1 MGSKSSKKKLKDIY
15 GKSFICKYCNE
26 TFKSATLLNKH
37 SIDCA
42 HNSSIALTEPDKET
56 LFNDKI
62 FNKPSNKP
70 FYEKV
75 TKLKNYINS
84 KKISWQ
90 VDYDNLSIDRENC
103 LNESMEKYINKY
115 INIWKE
121 IHISFKGEDPYDAGG
136 ITREWFMV
144 IIEELEGKKLN
155 LFEKSDCDEYSYV
168 PSKNLI
174 NDIKTLKYFKF
185 IGILISKAL
194 IDNITINL
202 CFNKIIYKLLINEK
216 ILFEDLK
223 FIDTQLYLSI
233 KESKKIDP
241 ELLKDLCM
249 YYVYEYHDLNGNLIS
264 EELIPGG
271 KDKLVVNLNDYV
283 EKRIDFMTKK
293 YIPFIN
299 EIKKGI
305 TDYIPIHYLKEFNSA
320 ELELLICGQPLIDIA
335 EWEENSIYKGAYN
348 KSHKVIKWF
357 WMALSQHT
365 QEELSKFLQFST
377 GSSRV
382 PIKGFKFLE
391 SNRGEISK
399 FCINSIEYNKKG
411 NNYIKAHTCFNR
423 IDLPIFKSE
432 KEVIESIKFVLNNEI
447 VGFGID

>member
-1 MGSKSSKKKLKDIY
+1 
-15 GKSFICKYCNE
+15 
-26 TFKSATLLNKH
+26 
-37 SIDCA
+37 
-42 HNSSIALTEPDKET
+42 
-56 LFNDKI
+56 
-62 FNKPSNKP
+62 
-70 FYEKV
+70 
-75 TKLKNYINS
+75 
-84 KKISWQ
+84 
-90 VDYDNLSIDRENC
+90 
-103 LNESMEKYINKY
+103 
-115 INIWKE
+115 
-121 IHISFKGEDPYDAGG
+121 
-136 ITREWFMV
+136 MV

-174 NDIKTLKYFKF
+174 NDEKTLKYFKF

-223 FIDTQLYLSI
+223 IIDTQLYLSI
-233 KESKKIDP
+233 KELKKIDP

-249 YYVYEYHDLNGNLIS
+249 YYVYEYHDLNGNLVS

-271 KDKLVVNLNDYV
+271 KDKLVENLNDYI

-293 YIPFIN
+293 YLPFIN
-299 EIKKGI
+299 EIKNGLVEI
-305 TDYIPIHYLKEFNSA
+305 IPIHYLNQFSSY
-320 ELELLICGQPLIDIA
+320 ELELLICGKPFIDIA
-335 EWEENSIYKGAYN
+335 EWEENSIYKGIYN
-348 KSHKVIKWF
+348 KSHKVINWF
-357 WMALSQHT
+357 WTALSQHT

-391 SNRGEISK
+391 SNRGEIAK
-399 FCINSIEYNKKG
+399 FCINSVNYNKKG

-432 KEVIESIKFVLNNEI
+432 KEVIESINYVLNNEI
-447 VGFGID
+447 LGFGIE